1 MYRIKVKEIIVIIV
15 KIFVFILLFVFV
27 LGMLG
32 GMGLLGFANVLR
44 KQFDEMTGGFT
55 AGRPT
60 NPRSERVENAD
71 VVMEECPKC
80 GTYTERNNHCEACGY
95 SW

>member
-1 MYRIKVKEIIVIIV
+1 MEDKVKEIAMIIL

-32 GMGLLGFANVLR
+32 GMGLLGFANVLK
-44 KQFDEMTGGFT
+44 KQFNEMAGGFAPGAST
-55 AGRPT
+55 AEKK
-60 NPRSERVENAD
+60 ERVESAD

-80 GTYTERNNHCEACGY
+80 GTYTEKNNYCEACGY
-95 SW
+95 KW